1 MVVLLLFTHQAW
13 SGIVCCGA
21 SQIEVQQSWHQT
33 DEERCSGAGI
43 GIETANRAST
53 PCAEPGILSAG
64 SLKGV
69 FQCCQVSPSA
79 EPQPLMGSASGQTL
93 LATNFAVFAT
103 GRRVTAQFISH
114 SPPPYRSGGI
124 RLLSSCFLI

>member
-13 SGIVCCGA
+13 SNIVCCGA
-21 SQIEVQQSWHQT
+21 SQIEVQQLCNQT
-33 DEERCSGAGI
+33 YEERCSDAGI
-43 GIETANRAST
+43 AIEAANRDSIA
-53 PCAEPGILSAG
+53 CAEQGILSAG
-64 SLKGV
+64 GLNGF
-69 FQCCQVSPSA
+69 FQCCQGSPAA

-93 LATNFAVFAT
+93 PATNFGVFTT
-103 GRRVTAQFISH
+103 GRRLTPQFISH